1 MRIEMRSDER
11 GPKTVGFRVT
21 NDRRYFV
28 TRSEGGVEHDFR
40 LRSTTTTFVYMPH
53 SAVVI
58 PRESARNVARKEK
71 GGDESDPPQ
80 KNRGVMR
87 TRIAGIWNMPLSRS
101 PWGRSRPHLSLRE
114 GSKQPPRSGA
124 DGRETDLCAIPFP
137 LALHC
142 VGSVLAVKGTLRRF
156 APWTACGPIRKTRCS
171 RGKRGVVG
179 SGRKGTFRSYQPP

>member
-87 TRIAGIWNMPLSRS
+87 TRIAGIRECPNRS
-101 PWGRSRPHLSLRE
+101 
-114 GSKQPPRSGA
+114 
-124 DGRETDLCAIPFP
+124 
-137 LALHC
+137 
-142 VGSVLAVKGTLRRF
+142 
-156 APWTACGPIRKTRCS
+156 
-171 RGKRGVVG
+171 
-179 SGRKGTFRSYQPP
+179 

>member
-1 MRIEMRSDER
+1 MRE
-11 GPKTVGFRVT
+11 GLKPLV
-21 NDRRYFV
+21 FV
-28 TRSEGGVEHDFR
+28 LQTTAGILLHAQRGGVEHDFR

-71 GGDESDPPQ
+71 GGDESPPQ